1 MAGCSDLRR
10 DIPSKV
16 CFVKFTDESSTAT
29 SLHLTNTI
37 FIDRALI
44 VARSRYGEP
53 SVLINA
59 HPVQLYHVVMLNICV
74 VCGALFS
81 N

>member
-1 MAGCSDLRR
+1 MHCGFILLVVKFVFIKLGLCVMMKLFIFLSELRP

-16 CFVKFTDESSTAT
+16 CFVNFSDRESVLT

-44 VARSRYGEP
+44 VARSRYGE
-53 SVLINA
+53 N
-59 HPVQLYHVVMLNICV
+59 
-74 VCGALFS
+74 S